1 MTIVIMGIMGI
12 TVGMIATDMA
22 APTTVIGITSWK
34 VMREK
39 GTRATAGVR
48 LLATLGT
55 CSTQTTPIIISH
67 PLGIPR
73 H

>member
-1 MTIVIMGIMGI
+1 MAGIMVGI
-12 TVGMIATDMA
+12 TA
-22 APTTVIGITSWK
+22 GITAGITRK
-34 VMREK
+34 DIMAK
-39 GTRATAGVR
+39 GIMALIMVEAT
-48 LLATLGT
+48 GT